1 MNEINIR
8 VADEFVNVKY
18 NFKDTYESLRSFI
31 CKKECKDSVTIDLMR
46 LQDERDFLLKQFPNS
61 KFSYADVEY
70 NAVYRDL
77 VRYLL
82 NKDIHIIH
90 GVLLNYLGEGIL
102 FMAPS
107 GTGKSTHARLWKDK
121 FSDNVKIINGD
132 KPLLKFHGENIIAYG
147 SPWMGKEKIGTCE
160 SVILKKI
167 CIIKRAKK
175 NSLHKIEWDANAI
188 SFLLVESLLPNSE
201 DYISRQIKWLKKL
214 TNTTDLYELH
224 CNISEDAVN
233 VAYEGLFAMQL
244 R

>member
-31 CKKECKDSVTIDLMR
+31 CKKECKNGVTIDLIR
-46 LQDERDFLLKQFPNS
+46 LQVERDYLLKRFPKN
-61 KFSYADVEY
+61 KFSYPDVEY

-90 GVLLNYLGEGIL
+90 GVLLNFIGEGIL

-107 GTGKSTHARLWKDK
+107 GTGKSTHARLWKEK
-121 FSDNVKIINGD
+121 FSDNVTIINGD
-132 KPLLKFHGENIIAYG
+132 KPLLKFNGENIIAYG
-147 SPWMGKEKIGTCE
+147 SPWMGKEKIGTSG

-167 CIIKRAKK
+167 CFIKRDKK
-175 NSLHKIEWDANAI
+175 NSLRKIEWDANAI

-201 DYISRQIKWLKKL
+201 DCISKQIKWLNKL
-214 TNTTDLYELH
+214 TRATDLYELH
-224 CNISEDAVN
+224 CNISEDAVD
-233 VAYEGLFAMQL
+233 VAYEGLFTI
-244 R
+244 